1 MRLTMRNWRIA
12 RLAVTFVLST
22 LAAAQA
28 GAASRYSVTLDPP
41 RFGVDEA
48 SELTIT
54 VTGDEDAA
62 PIIPHVP
69 GLVINPDGQS
79 SSIQQVNGA
88 VTAIFSRTYRV
99 TADQE
104 GTFTIPPIQ
113 IGNYR
118 SAAVTVHVGAAGS
131 GRRASPSVDD

>member
-1 MRLTMRNWRIA
+1 MPHWRIA
-12 RLAVTFVLST
+12 RLAVIFVLLA
-22 LAAAQA
+22 LAA
-28 GAASRYSVTLDPP
+28 GGRAASRYSVTLDPP
-41 RFGVDEA
+41 GFGVDEA

-104 GTFTIPPIQ
+104 GTYTIR
-113 IGNYR
+113 R
-118 SAAVTVHVGAAGS
+118 SRSELQVRSDDGS
-131 GRRASPSVDD
+131 CGCRGKRAPRASER

>member
-1 MRLTMRNWRIA
+1 MSPAMRHWRIA
-12 RLAVTFVLST
+12 RLAMIFAVLA
-22 LAAAQA
+22 LVAGQA

-41 RFGVDEA
+41 TFGVDEA
-48 SELTIT
+48 AELTIT
-54 VTGDEDAA
+54 VSGDEDAT

-79 SSIQQVNGA
+79 SSIQQTNGA

-99 TADQE
+99 TAEQA
-104 GTFTIPPIQ
+104 GTYTISPIQ

-118 SAAVTVHVGAAGS
+118 SAPVTVHVGAAG
-131 GRRASPSVDD
+131 

>member
-1 MRLTMRNWRIA
+1 MRAAMRNWRRA
-12 RLAVTFVLST
+12 RLAMIFAVLA
-22 LAAAQA
+22 LIAGAAQ
-28 GAASRYSVTLDPP
+28 AASRYSVTLEPTI
-41 RFGVDEA
+41 FGVDEA
-48 SELTIT
+48 AQLTIT
-54 VTGDEDAA
+54 ITGDEDAA

-69 GLVINPDGQS
+69 GLVINPVGQS

-104 GTFTIPPIQ
+104 GTYNVPPIQ

-118 SAAVTVHVGAAGS
+118 SAA
-131 GRRASPSVDD
+131 